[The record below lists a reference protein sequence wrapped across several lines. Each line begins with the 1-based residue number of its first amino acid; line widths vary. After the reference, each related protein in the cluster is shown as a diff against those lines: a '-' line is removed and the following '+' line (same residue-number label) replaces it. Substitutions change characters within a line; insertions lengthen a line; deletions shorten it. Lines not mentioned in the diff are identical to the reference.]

1 MDQRAEDVILGSNP
15 ASLTMILE
23 RCRIIVLH
31 LHCKIL
37 EFVEAKN
44 NQKLNVLQLVLETIL
59 DEDRRIEE
67 RRRLTSTAE
76 DSSCR
81 KNRRNIILQAA
92 KNNGK

>member
-15 ASLTMILE
+15 ASITMILE
-23 RCRIIVLH
+23 RCRIIV

-44 NQKLNVLQLVLETIL
+44 NQKLNVLQQVLETIL